1 MRMHYRTTR
10 ELRLPFS
17 MVTPQTETVLANC
30 SARSPISFKV
40 KLRSA
45 TAKLQI
51 FLLAL
56 LLLPDCP

>member
-1 MRMHYRTTR
+1 
-10 ELRLPFS
+10 